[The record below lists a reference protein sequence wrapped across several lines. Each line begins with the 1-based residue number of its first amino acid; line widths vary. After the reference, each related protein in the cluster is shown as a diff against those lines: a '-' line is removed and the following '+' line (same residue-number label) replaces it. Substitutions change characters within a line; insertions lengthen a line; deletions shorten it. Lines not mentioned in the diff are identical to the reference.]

1 MSSSS
6 MFSAG
11 KIMHSTFSYIH
22 HFGRTIRVGEPTN
35 AGSEAPR
42 QDGTRDIETG
52 DTS

>member
-1 MSSSS
+1 

-11 KIMHSTFSYIH
+11 EIMHSNFLYIH
-22 HFGRTIRVGEPTN
+22 HFGQTIRVGEPTN